1 MSADTRIF
9 GRLAALAEMSRVRIL
24 LVLERHPLTV
34 GELCTVLQ
42 MPQSTVSRH
51 LRVLL
56 EEGWLK
62 ARSEKASR
70 EYRRAELDAES
81 SQLWQVVRGSVAG
94 SATAEEDARRLQ
106 GVLADRRTRSQ
117 EFFRSSA
124 GQWDAVRRELYG
136 RDAELLP
143 LLGLLDEN
151 WVVGDLGCGTGR
163 TTAALAPFVRKV
175 IAVDSSAEMLAA
187 AAARVG
193 ARPNV
198 ELRRGELEAVP
209 VGDGE
214 LDAAILMLVLQHVVD
229 PGVVFSEV
237 ARVLRVGGRVLV
249 VDMVPHEREDL
260 QDRLE
265 HVWQGFSGPQLESWL
280 SEAGFGGFRWVEL
293 PADPEAKGPSLFA
306 ATAVRT

>member
-9 GRLAALAEMSRVRIL
+9 GRLAALAELSRVRIL

-62 ARSEKASR
+62 ARSERASR

-81 SQLWQVVRGSVAG
+81 AQLWQVVRGSVEG
-94 SATAEEDARRLQ
+94 SATAEEDARRLR

-124 GQWDAVRRELYG
+124 GRWDAVRRELYG

-151 WVVGDLGCGTGR
+151 WVAGDLGCGTGR

-237 ARVLRVGGRVLV
+237 ARVLRGGGRVLV

-265 HVWQGFSGPQLESWL
+265 HVWQGFSGPQVEGWL
-280 SEAGFGGFRWVEL
+280 TEAGFDGVRWVEL

-306 ATAVRT
+306 ATAVRK